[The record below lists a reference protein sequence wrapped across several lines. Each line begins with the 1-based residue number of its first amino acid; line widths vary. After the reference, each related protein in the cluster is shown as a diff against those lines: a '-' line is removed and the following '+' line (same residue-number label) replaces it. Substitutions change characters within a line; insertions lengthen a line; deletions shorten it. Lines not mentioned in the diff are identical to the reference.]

1 MEGVM
6 DHLIDYEYLRRSRP
20 NEIWEPRVIRN
31 VILQILRKLRP
42 SNRVPHRFESML
54 NFIIHVSMIE
64 TNWLT
69 VASSLMENMPTCPY
83 TIITIAVIMRE
94 IPSPQVT
101 TVSMVLNEQYQL
113 SQNRAVAPDF
123 DIRIEKNIC
132 LVLNCL
138 AEKLVGTHSTAI
150 FTDNVCS
157 YLCHIF
163 INSRNHND
171 LELQMRA
178 LLALEKFAATKENKA
193 MIVGRLSQLNINH
206 LSNLETFFMDIS
218 GEHGVRREVGY
229 CAKWALDNI
238 FPKPGRQ
245 LSYDTVNIA
254 TINGMLK
261 NDSGNIYLKYSP
273 DLMEI
278 RNDTILSQ
286 TLHGTCEVEEGMWFY
301 EITMITEGSLTVG
314 WASTGVDTGGTITPF
329 FKLYFSGIIS
339 QEKSVG
345 DDMFSLGYEGNYR
358 LLWYNGNPYIISLG
372 RWRVDEVLGCLLDIT
387 NKSISFFLNGFE
399 VVMNSNDFFSPTRPP
414 KKFFPAITIAPFQQC
429 IVNFGQKPFRSA
441 PEGVQF
447 SALSSVGQLTP
458 QQRMVIIY
466 IHSTFLTIFS
476 NKLIVFCCQI
486 YGMPRSAMQERQA
499 SFNASEDACDIC
511 CDRAVDVTLRPC
523 GHR

>member
-42 SNRVPHRFESML
+42 RNRVPYKFESML
-54 NFIIHVSMIE
+54 NFVIHVSMIE

-113 SQNRAVAPDF
+113 SQNRAVAPDL
-123 DIRIEKNIC
+123 DVRIEKNIC

-138 AEKLVGTHSTAI
+138 AEKLVGTHSAAI

-163 INSRNHND
+163 INSRYHND

-178 LLALEKFAATKENKA
+178 LLALEKFAATTENKA
-193 MIVGRLSQLNINH
+193 MIVGRLALLNIFH

-245 LSYDTVNIA
+245 LSYDTVDIT
-254 TINGMLK
+254 TINCMLK

-278 RNDTILSQ
+278 RNDTMLSQ

-314 WASTGVDTGGTITPF
+314 WASTGADT
-329 FKLYFSGIIS
+329 
-339 QEKSVG
+339 EKSVG

-358 LLWYNGNPYIISLG
+358 IMWYNGNPYNISLG
-372 RWRVDEVLGCLLDIT
+372 RWRVDQVLGCLLNIT

-414 KKFFPAITIAPFQQC
+414 KKFFPAITMSPFQQC
-429 IVNFGQKPFRSA
+429 IVNLGQKPFRSA

-458 QQRMVIIY
+458 QLRM
-466 IHSTFLTIFS
+466 
-476 NKLIVFCCQI
+476 I

-511 CDRAVDVTLRPC
+511 CDRAVDVTLHPC
-523 GHR
+523 GHRTLCRPCSLKIVACPVCRSPINEWR